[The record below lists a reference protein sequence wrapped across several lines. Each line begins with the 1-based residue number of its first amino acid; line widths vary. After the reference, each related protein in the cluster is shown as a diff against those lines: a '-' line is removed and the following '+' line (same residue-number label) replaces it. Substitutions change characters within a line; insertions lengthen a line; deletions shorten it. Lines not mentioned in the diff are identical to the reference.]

1 MRVYMHLPVW
11 CWSSAAAG
19 DTCRQRCSRAGLCDS
34 TENTLAPHRHMHIS
48 RTVPVLC
55 WSSCIWRLPAG
66 CGAAVQAPP
75 SAMPPSPLPYHHN
88 YTNNSLLT
96 HAHTCAPCRCYAGPA
111 LRLVLLVSAPV
122 QAPPTVPK
130 TPLPSPP
137 SRIYPHTL
145 PVLCWSSTASGD
157 AYSLGGSSAGP
168 FNCDNTLPTPSPPLA
183 WFTVCH
189 GSTGIYPP
197 THLASV
203 VLVQCC
209 VW

>member
-1 MRVYMHLPVW
+1 VSICTCQCGVGRALQLVIPAGRGAPEQGSVTVQKTPLPPT
-11 CWSSAAAG
+11 A
-19 DTCRQRCSRAGLCDS
+19 TCIYR
-34 TENTLAPHRHMHIS
+34 

-75 SAMPPSPLPYHHN
+75 SAMPP
-88 YTNNSLLT
+88 
-96 HAHTCAPCRCYAGPA
+96 CYAGPA